1 MESYGAEVGPLVGLV
16 GTADSRLNTI
26 VLIGESKLI
35 NIAEAY
41 LKQIDLRK
49 RQAAVKVQ
57 ILNVSLEN
65 NATIDSS
72 FSSKIGNTFIVSQSG
87 KLT

>member
-1 MESYGAEVGPLVGLV
+1 MGLI

-26 VLIGESKLI
+26 VLIGESRLI

-57 ILNVSLEN
+57 ILNVSLE
-65 NATIDSS
+65 
-72 FSSKIGNTFIVSQSG
+72 K
-87 KLT
+87 